1 MSVSDPGLFAL
12 KGAARL
18 ALVLPSAFA
27 LALLVLDLPQAA
39 LFAAFG
45 SVAMLVFADFGG
57 PRPARLRAY
66 TLLALAGAPLVAL
79 GTLCSRSTA
88 AAVGAMAVVGFAIL
102 FAGILNGY
110 VAAAQT
116 AVILAFVLPV
126 MVAADPAEIPARLLG
141 WALAA
146 TLSTAAALLLWPAR
160 PRDAVR
166 ADAAVA
172 SRALA
177 DLVEAGAGDASRTDD
192 LDRASGEA
200 IASVRRRFLSLQH
213 RPSGTGGRTA
223 ALARLIEDLGWLRAT
238 AARAVQRSDRAAELQ
253 ARRPEIERLIPA
265 SLRAAASGLEGD
277 RLDALR
283 EDLAALERAHRE
295 TGRVL
300 LAGLA
305 KTTPE
310 HDEAEARLL
319 VEEGYRLRALA
330 FGAAEAAAEA
340 LRVEGEQVED
350 PGTGAWERLR
360 PAGRLVRA
368 HANMR
373 SVWLRNSVRGAV
385 GLAAAVLVGHL
396 GDVQNSFWVVLGTL
410 SVLRSDA
417 LATGATIVEALA
429 GTLVGIVLG
438 GLLIVAVDGSEAALW
453 AALPPAALLAAYAPR
468 AVSFV
473 AGQAAF
479 SLLILILFNLLD
491 TGGWQVGLVRIED
504 VAIGSAVSL
513 LIGVLLWPRGA
524 VTVLQGDLGDAY
536 RDSADLL
543 RSTAERLLGQD
554 ADPEA
559 AARKAF
565 VSSQA
570 LDAAVR
576 DYLHQRSSARRPIAD
591 LTALSGG
598 AARVRHVA
606 ALLGDARVLVRLG
619 PVDSSDPRLEAARE
633 AFDVTLHTRCGWF
646 SDLGTAL
653 ASAAPAP
660 PPEKAV
666 ANLPPQPGPIVLDRP
681 DGHTGVPPGL
691 GMAWATLHLEV
702 LLTFEPVLAEAAGR
716 LLGDTRG

>member
-1 MSVSDPGLFAL
+1 MSISDPGLFAL
-12 KGAARL
+12 KGATRL
-18 ALVLPSAFA
+18 ALVMPGAFA
-27 LALLVLDLPQAA
+27 FALLVLDLPQAA

-57 PRPARLRAY
+57 PRRARLRAY
-66 TLLALAGAPLVAL
+66 ALLALAGVPLVAL

-88 AAVGAMAVVGFAIL
+88 AAVAAMAAIGFVIL

-110 VAAAQT
+110 VAAAQ
-116 AVILAFVLPV
+116 AAAILAFVLPV

-146 TLSTAAALLLWPAR
+146 ILSTAAALLLWPAR

-177 DLVEAGAGDASRTDD
+177 ELVEAGAGDAPGTDD
-192 LDRASGEA
+192 LDRASREA
-200 IASVRRRFLSLQH
+200 IASLRRRFLSLQH

-223 ALARLIEDLGWLRAT
+223 ALARLIEDLGWLHAT
-238 AARAVQRSDRAAELQ
+238 AARAVEPSRRDTELRAQRA
-253 ARRPEIERLIPA
+253 EIERLVPA
-265 SLRAAASGLEGD
+265 SLRAAAAGLEGN
-277 RLDALR
+277 RPGSLR
-283 EDLAALERAHRE
+283 PDLVALERAHRE

-305 KTTPE
+305 KATPGR
-310 HDEAEARLL
+310 DEAEARLL

-330 FGAAEAAAEA
+330 FGAAEGAAEA
-340 LRVEGEQVED
+340 LRAEGEQVED
-350 PGTGAWERLR
+350 PGAAAWERLR

-396 GDVQNSFWVVLGTL
+396 GDVQDSFWVVLGTL
-410 SVLRSDA
+410 AVLRSDA

-429 GTLVGIVLG
+429 GTLIGIVLG
-438 GLLIVAVDGSEAALW
+438 GLVVVAVDGSQAALW

-479 SLLILILFNLLD
+479 SLLVLILFNLLD

-504 VAIGSAVSL
+504 VAIGSAISL
-513 LIGVLLWPRGA
+513 LVGVLLWPRGA
-524 VTVLQGDLGDAY
+524 VTVLRGDLGDAY
-536 RDSADLL
+536 RDAADLL
-543 RSTAERLLGQD
+543 RSTAERMLGND
-554 ADPEA
+554 TDPEA
-559 AARKAF
+559 AARTAF
-565 VSSQA
+565 VSSQV

-576 DYLHQRSSARRPIAD
+576 DYLHQRGSARRPIAD

-606 ALLGDARVLVRLG
+606 ALLRDARVLVRLE
-619 PVDSSDPRLEAARE
+619 PVDSSNPRLQAARE
-633 AFDVTLHTRCGWF
+633 AFEAILRTRCGWV
-646 SDLGTAL
+646 SDLGAAL
-653 ASAAPAP
+653 ASGEPVP
-660 PPEKAV
+660 PPEEA
-666 ANLPPQPGPIVLDRP
+666 AASPQPEPGPIVLDRP
-681 DGHTGVPPGL
+681 DGYTGVPPGL

-702 LLTFEPVLAEAAGR
+702 LLAFEPVLAEAAGR
-716 LLGDTRG
+716 LLGDTRR